1 MWLRVWLKKYFK
13 LAMFLF
19 IALSVTIIVISKIKN
34 PDLAGEKLVQVNQ
47 LLDAEQSVIKSY
59 VWNPDNRLSIGVIK
73 EQLEPAYAREL
84 CRKIEA
90 LQVYGVSISVVDVL
104 KLQSSGGEDWDEIG
118 FVECRR
124 K

>member
-1 MWLRVWLKKYFK
+1 
-13 LAMFLF
+13 MFIF
-19 IALSVTIIVISKIKN
+19 IALSVAVIVINKIKN
-34 PDLAGEKLVQVNQ
+34 PDLAGEKLAQVNL
-47 LLDAEQSVIKSY
+47 LLDAEQQVVKSY

-73 EQLEPAYAREL
+73 DQLEPMSYAREL
-84 CRKIEA
+84 CLKLEA
-90 LQVYGVSISVVDVL
+90 MKVYGVSISVVDVL